1 MGSRAWPSRSVYRLS
16 AAQPRAQSCH
26 SVSMTLKDTQSATSC
41 GSRGAANRSSRRPS
55 CSPFS
60 GGVPMYWDGCAWSF
74 CGSWGW
80 RGARGFFV
88 VGPQALG
95 DLDQGPV
102 RGGGED
108 VQGRS

>member
-1 MGSRAWPSRSVYRLS
+1 
-16 AAQPRAQSCH
+16 
-26 SVSMTLKDTQSATSC
+26 
-41 GSRGAANRSSRRPS
+41 
-55 CSPFS
+55 
-60 GGVPMYWDGCAWSF
+60 MYWDGCAWSF